1 MARANVRIASLA
13 GTDDASCDFASARAQ
28 HISQVVKCE
37 RASPEVPSPSRFRT
51 PVRRAHRP
59 RADLLAR
66 SRSLPPARYATRGRS
81 PSPRPRD
88 PPHVQGHLRRDSGC
102 RICLGRLDP
111 NRAALPR
118 RARGAPPGAQLPLV
132 AHQGA
137 QLPEDYQRPLRGAF
151 PGKPARAAPLISPSP
166 RPARFKSN
174 RLVITPPARDASE
187 PPTSSNALHPPQTTM
202 VELTALRKEIGEVR
216 AVTSELRDARTELT
230 NARVSLGEVA
240 RRVAGAEGAKAT
252 TARRV
257 LARGSYGD
265 EDAEVVPGENEY
277 RAPRRAG
284 PGRETRGG
292 SIERGAMTSART
304 RRHR

>member
-1 MARANVRIASLA
+1 MTASLPVALATMRSQKALPAALPAAETRAPARFCARDARSTGRATAAAQLAASIEPVEDDVARAIVRIASPA
-13 GTDDASCDFASARAQ
+13 GTDASTDFGLRS
-28 HISQVVKCE
+28 ISRVVKCE

-137 QLPEDYQRPLRGAF
+137 QLPEDHQRPLRGAF
-151 PGKPARAAPLISPSP
+151 PGKPARAANPRAAPRAQT
-166 RPARFKSN
+166 RPARFTSN
-174 RLVITPPARDASE
+174 RLVSTPPARDASE
-187 PPTSSNALHPPQTTM
+187 PPTS
-202 VELTALRKEIGEVR
+202 
-216 AVTSELRDARTELT
+216 
-230 NARVSLGEVA
+230 
-240 RRVAGAEGAKAT
+240 
-252 TARRV
+252 
-257 LARGSYGD
+257 
-265 EDAEVVPGENEY
+265 
-277 RAPRRAG
+277 
-284 PGRETRGG
+284 
-292 SIERGAMTSART
+292 
-304 RRHR
+304 